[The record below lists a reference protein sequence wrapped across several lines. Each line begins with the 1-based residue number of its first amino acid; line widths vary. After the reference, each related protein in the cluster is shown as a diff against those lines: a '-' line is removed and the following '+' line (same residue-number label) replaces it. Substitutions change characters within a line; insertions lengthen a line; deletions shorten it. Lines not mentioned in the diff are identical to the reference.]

1 MQIHVMFSL
10 QFHVQKRNGMEDI
23 FFSVFFLILILFDI
37 HTDKTNRLRMY
48 FSKDAVDDKTASSSS
63 IQFIKGAKNEMR
75 LSTFAKYIYI

>member
-1 MQIHVMFSL
+1 MFSL

-23 FFSVFFLILILFDI
+23 FFSVFFLIYLYSSTFIQTRQIDWECF
-37 HTDKTNRLRMY
+37 
-48 FSKDAVDDKTASSSS
+48 FSKDSVDDKTASSSS